1 MKKRYTNHPVLIA
14 ITMALLGIVSVGFSL
29 YCPDE
34 ETLHILNIQS
44 AGELKDFFNYSEDW
58 VPITMAHRGGAREG
72 YPENAI
78 ETFENTL
85 RHTWSAM
92 EVDPRY
98 TRDSV
103 IVLFHDQT
111 LERTSTGEGRVS
123 DYTYE
128 ELREFKLKDPKG
140 NITDYRIPTLSEA
153 LEWAKGKTI
162 LFLDDK
168 GVSAVKRAETIEKH
182 GAELN
187 AVVMAYSYEDAG
199 RVFELDPNLMIQ
211 VFIPDDEAFHRFD
224 ATDIP
229 WQNVIP
235 FVTHYEP
242 EDENI
247 FRLINQKG
255 AITMIGTSRTLDR
268 EYTSGQISREELT
281 QGYHE
286 WYRSGA
292 NMIEADLGIELG
304 KAAKQLRSPKKRRLK
319 YFGYLKE
326 NE

>member
-1 MKKRYTNHPVLIA
+1 MKARYINRPVLWGVI
-14 ITMALLGIVSVGFSL
+14 LLMLGTVAAGLSL
-29 YCPDE
+29 HGTEDGK
-34 ETLHILNIQS
+34 LHILNIHS
-44 AGELKDFFNYSEDW
+44 AEELKDFFSFSEDW

-85 RHTWSAM
+85 QHTWSVM

-98 TRDSV
+98 TKDSV

-111 LERTSTGEGRVS
+111 LERTSTGEGHVS
-123 DYTYE
+123 DYTYD
-128 ELREFKLKDPKG
+128 ELREFKLKDPYG
-140 NITDYRIPTLSEA
+140 NITEYGIPTLSEA
-153 LEWAKGKTI
+153 LIWTKGKTI

-168 GVSAVKRAETIEKH
+168 GVSAVKRAEMIEKH

-199 RVFELDPNLMIQ
+199 RVYELDPNLMIQ
-211 VFIPDDEAFHRFD
+211 VFIPDDEAFYRFD

-255 AITMIGTSRTLDR
+255 AITMVGTSRTLDR
-268 EYTSGQISREELT
+268 EYSSGQISREELT

-286 WYRSGA
+286 WFRSGA

-304 KAAKQLRSPKKRRLK
+304 KAAEQLRSPKNRRLK